1 MFLANVY
8 TIFTSLAQKPPEP
21 TCKTIVD
28 VGFILDSSGSLR
40 NDYQN
45 EKNFLKSLAGAF
57 GVSKDDSRAGV
68 ITFSYYSEHS
78 IKLKDH
84 TDINSFN
91 AAVDAI
97 PLMGSTTRIDKALR
111 LTQNELFTLENGAR
125 PGIPKILILLTDGSQ
140 TQDAGAEDPG
150 DISNEL
156 RNSGITLIV
165 VGIGSGTNATELAHM
180 AGGADNAF
188 SAASFDE
195 LIGGDFIK
203 QLTDKSCQE
212 GMQNINLTLL
222 THKP

>member
-1 MFLANVY
+1 MFISFLAEEPP
-8 TIFTSLAQKPPEP
+8 KPP
-21 TCKTIVD
+21 CGTIAD
-28 VGFILDSSGSLR
+28 IGFILDSSGSLKD
-40 NDYQN
+40 DYQN
-45 EKNFLKSLAGAF
+45 EKDFLKSLAATF
-57 GVSKDDSRAGV
+57 GVSKDGSRAGIV
-68 ITFSYYSEHS
+68 TFSYYAKLS
-78 IKLKDH
+78 IKLSDH
-84 TDINSFN
+84 TDIFAFN
-91 AAVDAI
+91 DAVDVI

-203 QLTDKSCQE
+203 QLSDKSCQV
-212 GMQNINLTLL
+212 GMENT
-222 THKP
+222 